1 MMTMSKPLSAGQA
14 QRYHHEQLRDVGEN
28 YYSEGQE
35 ILGEWHGRL
44 AAAWG
49 LDGPVDETQFA
60 RLTQGQHP
68 ISGDQLIRIQTAHA
82 RPSARGE
89 RRHTAEHR
97 AAWDLTI
104 SAPKSVSVTALVGGD
119 ERVRQAHRHA
129 VDAALRATEPYVQA
143 RIGGNHPPETT
154 GQWVAAKFEHDSAR
168 PVAGYSAPQLHTH
181 TVVFNLTTM
190 ADGRPR
196 ALQPRELYRTQ
207 QYATAIYRSELATEL
222 MALGYEIERGAS
234 GQPEIRGYT
243 PDYLEASSPRRQQI
257 ETRLEQEGRRGAAA
271 AQIAAHKTR
280 ESKSLASHDEM
291 RGRHQRLARTFGE
304 QPSRVVAGARDR
316 TRERARALG
325 PNPKDEPSPG
335 AARRHAVLYAR
346 DRNLERDAVPHERD
360 YLRDALS
367 RSMGRATVS
376 EIQAE
381 FEEQIRRGAFVEVE
395 QTAGRPG
402 RAYTTPAMI
411 ALEQRTIAMMREGQ
425 QTQPPL
431 IHPSTQAAV
440 ARNYAE
446 LSADQRAAAAEIFR
460 NRDRV
465 QALEGIAG
473 AGKTTT
479 LAAVRDAAE
488 RDGYVV
494 KGLAPTGRA
503 AQQLAEAGM
512 PTSTLQRHL
521 VEPPSAAEGR
531 RRLYVLDESSLAST
545 KQMHTFLTRLEP
557 QDRVL
562 LVGDARQHQAVDA
575 GRPYEQLQDA
585 GMAVARLHD
594 IKRQQDAALKAVVER
609 LSEGQVR
616 DAVRRLEAQ
625 GRVHAIAEPDDRLRA
640 VAAAYATNPDRT
652 IVVSPDNHS
661 RGQLNTRIRAALQET
676 GHVSREDRAITTLA
690 PRQDLTGVDRRWA
703 GHYETGD
710 VVRYTRGSPEH
721 ALEAGA
727 YARVTAIDGV
737 QNTLTVTRGDG
748 RSVTYDPRRLQGV
761 TVYREVE
768 RTFAVGDRVQ
778 FTAPFRT
785 AKIANREMATI
796 TAMTDRQEMRVRTDS
811 GKTVKF
817 SVDSKAHGPRAH
829 RHLDHGYAVTSYS
842 SQGLTADRVLLYIDS
857 EQAGERLV
865 NQRLAYVALSR
876 GRHDAQIYT
885 DDRDRLSTALS
896 RDVSKSSAHAVR
908 SAEQTPHRDRSPS
921 GHSARRHA
929 TTIDAGMTPTSVGR
943 ERTFADATPRST
955 GQRLSTEE
963 LQRAREYLARP
974 ETQQYLRA
982 REVLHTR
989 SPQPGAAV
997 AIEARHVATVFREL
1011 AGEHGSRSVP
1021 TPATTMRVPS
1031 TKRVMEAAVAVANS
1045 EAGGGNRLGVSQQGM
1060 APRPQQEQSRGAGHG
1075 SRGDAWR

>member
-35 ILGEWHGRL
+35 ILGEWHGQL
-44 AAAWG
+44 AVAWG
-49 LDGPVDETQFA
+49 LEGPVDETQFA

-68 ISGDQLIRIQTAHA
+68 LTGDQLIRIQTA
-82 RPSARGE
+82 SASRQG
-89 RRHTAEHR
+89 RHTAEHR

-119 ERVRQAHRHA
+119 ERVRTAHRHA

-190 ADGRPR
+190 ANGRPR

-207 QYATAIYRSELATEL
+207 QFATAVYRSELATEL
-222 MALGYEIERGAS
+222 MALGYEIERGTS

-280 ESKSLASHDEM
+280 EAKSHASHDEM
-291 RGRHQRLARTFGE
+291 RGRHQRLAQTFGE
-304 QPSRVVAGARDR
+304 QPSGVVAKAHDRATARARD
-316 TRERARALG
+316 LG
-325 PNPKDEPSPG
+325 SSAHDEPSTG
-335 AARRHAVLYAR
+335 AVRQHAVLYAR

-381 FEEQIRRGAFVEVE
+381 FEQLIRRGEFVEVE

-411 ALEQRTIAMMREGQ
+411 ALEQRTMALMREGQ
-425 QTQPPL
+425 QTQPAL
-431 IHPSTQAAV
+431 IHPSTQV
-440 ARNYAE
+440 ALASDYAE
-446 LSADQRAAAAEIFR
+446 LSADQRAAATEIFR

-503 AQQLAEAGM
+503 AHQLADAGM
-512 PTSTLQRHL
+512 PTTTLQRHL
-521 VEPPSAAEGR
+521 VEPPVAPEGR

-545 KQMHTFLTRLEP
+545 KQMHSFLTRLDP

-594 IKRQQDAALKAVVER
+594 IKRQRDPALKAVVER

-616 DAVRRLEAQ
+616 DALRRLEVQ
-625 GRVHAIAEPDDRLRA
+625 GRVHTMSEPNDRLRA
-640 VAAAYATNPDRT
+640 VAAAYAASPAGT
-652 IVVSPDNHS
+652 IVVSPDNQS
-661 RGQLNTRIRAALQET
+661 RGQLNMRIRAALQEA
-676 GHVSREDRAITTLA
+676 GHLGEAERPIAVLV

-727 YARVTAIDGV
+727 YARVTAVDGA

-768 RTFAVGDRVQ
+768 RTFGVGDRVQ

-785 AKIANREMATI
+785 AKIANREMGTI
-796 TAMTDRQEMRVRTDS
+796 TAMTDRQDMRVRTDT

-817 SVDSKAHGPRAH
+817 SVDPTVEGPRAH
-829 RHLDHGYAVTSYS
+829 RHVDHGYAVTSYS

-896 RDVSKSSAHAVR
+896 HDVSKSSAHSVS
-908 SAEQTPHRDRSPS
+908 SAGQTSQRDRSS
-921 GHSARRHA
+921 SHHSALRDT
-929 TTIDAGMTPTSVGR
+929 TTIDAGMTRTRGER
-943 ERTFADATPRST
+943 ERTIAGAMPRSP
-955 GQRLSTEE
+955 GPRLSAEE
-963 LQRAREYLARP
+963 LQRAGEYLARP
-974 ETQQYLRA
+974 ETQRYLRA
-982 REVLHTR
+982 RDVLHTR
-989 SPQPGAAV
+989 TQQPGPAV

-1011 AGEHGSRSVP
+1011 AGERNSPSHSAR
-1021 TPATTMRVPS
+1021 TTTMRVPS
-1031 TKRVMEAAVAVANS
+1031 TKRVMEAAVAVADG
-1045 EAGGGNRLGVSQQGM
+1045 EAAAANRLGLTLAHRVALGSQQTPG
-1060 APRPQQEQSRGAGHG
+1060 QSTGLG
-1075 SRGDAWR
+1075 SG

>member
-35 ILGEWHGRL
+35 ILGEWHGQL

-49 LDGPVDETQFA
+49 LDGPVDEMQFA

-68 ISGDQLIRIQTAHA
+68 LTGDQLVRIQTAHA
-82 RPSARGE
+82 RREG
-89 RRHTAEHR
+89 RHTAEHR

-119 ERVRQAHRHA
+119 ERVRTAHRHA

-190 ADGRPR
+190 ANGRPR

-207 QYATAIYRSELATEL
+207 QFATAVYRSELATEL
-222 MALGYEIERGAS
+222 MALGYEIERGTS

-280 ESKSLASHDEM
+280 EAKSHASHDEM
-291 RGRHQRLARTFGE
+291 RGRHQQLAQTFGE
-304 QPSRVVAGARDR
+304 QPWQVVANA
-316 TRERARALG
+316 RERATARARG
-325 PNPKDEPSPG
+325 QSPG
-335 AARRHAVLYAR
+335 LAEASSGAAPQHAVLYAR

-376 EIQAE
+376 EIHAE
-381 FEEQIRRGAFVEVE
+381 FEQLIRRGEFVEVE
-395 QTAGRPG
+395 QPAGRPG

-411 ALEQRTIAMMREGQ
+411 ALEQHTMALMREGQ

-431 IHPSTQAAV
+431 IRPSTQATV
-440 ARNYAE
+440 ASEYNQ
-446 LSADQRAAAAEIFR
+446 LSADQRAAAGEIFR
-460 NRDRV
+460 NGDRV

-494 KGLAPTGRA
+494 RGLAPTGRA
-503 AQQLAEAGM
+503 AHQLADAGM
-512 PTSTLQRHL
+512 PTTTLQRHL
-521 VEPPSAAEGR
+521 VEPPVAAEGR
-531 RRLYVLDESSLAST
+531 RHLYVLDESSLAST
-545 KQMHTFLTRLEP
+545 KQMHSFLTRLEP
-557 QDRVL
+557 SDRVL

-585 GMAVARLHD
+585 GMAVARLYD
-594 IKRQQDAALKAVVER
+594 IKRQRDPALKAVVER
-609 LSEGQVR
+609 LSEGEVR

-625 GRVHAIAEPDDRLRA
+625 GRVHAMSDPDDRLRA
-640 VAAAYATNPDRT
+640 VAAAYAANPTGT
-652 IVVSPDNHS
+652 IVVSPDNQS
-661 RGQLNTRIRAALQET
+661 RGLLNTRIRVALQET
-676 GHVSREDRAITTLA
+676 GHIDRGDRPIKSLV

-721 ALEAGA
+721 ALETGT
-727 YARVTAIDGV
+727 YARVTAVDGV
-737 QNTLTVTRGDG
+737 QNTLTVTRGNG
-748 RSVTYDPRRLQGV
+748 TSVTYDPRRLQGV

-785 AKIANREMATI
+785 AKIANREMGTI
-796 TAMTDRQEMRVRTDS
+796 TAMTDRQEMRVRTDT

-817 SVDSKAHGPRAH
+817 SVDSAAEGPRAH
-829 RHLDHGYAVTSYS
+829 RHVDHGYAVTSYS

-896 RDVSKSSAHAVR
+896 RDVSKSSAHSVS
-908 SAEQTPHRDRSPS
+908 SAERTSHRDRSS
-921 GHSARRHA
+921 SRHSALRNT
-929 TTIDAGMTPTSVGR
+929 TTIEASMTRTRAER
-943 ERTFADATPRST
+943 ERTIADAMPRSS
-955 GQRLSTEE
+955 GPRLSAEE
-963 LQRAREYLARP
+963 LQRASEYLARP
-974 ETQQYLRA
+974 EAQQYLRA
-982 REVLHTR
+982 REALHTR
-989 SPQPGAAV
+989 TPQPRAV
-997 AIEARHVATVFREL
+997 VAVEARHVATVFREF
-1011 AGEHGSRSVP
+1011 AGERNSPSHSAP
-1021 TPATTMRVPS
+1021 ITTMRVPS
-1031 TKRVMEAAVAVANS
+1031 TKRVMDAAVAVANG
-1045 EAGGGNRLGVSQQGM
+1045 EAGAANRLSVTAIQ
-1060 APRPQQEQSRGAGHG
+1060 PREHEQPTPGRSTGHG
-1075 SRGDAWR
+1075 RA

>member
-14 QRYHHEQLRDVGEN
+14 QRYHQEQLRDVGEN

-35 ILGEWHGRL
+35 ILGEWHGQL

-49 LDGPVDETQFA
+49 LEGPVDETQFA

-68 ISGDQLIRIQTAHA
+68 LSGDQLIRIQPAHA
-82 RPSARGE
+82 QASE
-89 RRHTAEHR
+89 RRHTADHR

-119 ERVRQAHRHA
+119 ERVRTAHRHA
-129 VDAALRATEPYVQA
+129 VDVALRATEPYVQA

-154 GQWVAAKFEHDSAR
+154 GQWVAATFEHDSAR

-190 ADGRPR
+190 ADGRLR

-207 QYATAIYRSELATEL
+207 QYATAVYRSELATRL

-243 PDYLEASSPRRQQI
+243 PDYLEASSPRRRQI

-280 ESKSLASHDEM
+280 EAKSHASHNEM
-291 RGRHQRLARTFGE
+291 RERHRRLAQTFGE
-304 QPSRVVAGARDR
+304 QPSGVVARAHER
-316 TRERARALG
+316 TTAHVRGVG
-325 PNPKDEPSPG
+325 PNPHAGPSTG
-335 AARRHAVLYAR
+335 TAGQQAVLYAR

-381 FEEQIRRGAFVEVE
+381 FEHLIRRGEFVEIA

-411 ALEQRTIAMMREGQ
+411 ALEQRTMALMQDGQ
-425 QTQPPL
+425 QTQAPL

-440 ARNYAE
+440 ARDYAD

-503 AQQLAEAGM
+503 AHQLADAGM
-512 PTSTLQRHL
+512 PTTTLQRHL
-521 VEPPSAAEGR
+521 VEPPAAAEGR
-531 RRLYVLDESSLAST
+531 RRLYVLDEASLAST
-545 KQMHTFLTRLEP
+545 TQMHTFLTRLEP
-557 QDRVL
+557 HDRVL

-575 GRPYEQLQDA
+575 GRPYEQLQET

-594 IKRQQDAALKAVVER
+594 IKRQRDPALKAVVER
-609 LSEGQVR
+609 LSEGEVR
-616 DAVRRLEAQ
+616 AAVNRLEAQ
-625 GRVHAIAEPDDRLRA
+625 GRVHAIADPDDRLRA
-640 VAAAYATNPDRT
+640 VATAYATNPVGT
-652 IVVSPDNHS
+652 LVVSPDNQS

-676 GHVSREDRAITTLA
+676 GHVGREERPITVLV
-690 PRQDLTGVDRRWA
+690 PRQDLTGADRRWA
-703 GHYETGD
+703 GHYATGD

-721 ALEAGA
+721 ALESGA
-727 YARVTAIDGV
+727 YARVTAVDGA

-785 AKIANREMATI
+785 AKIANREMGTI
-796 TAMTDRQEMRVRTDS
+796 TAMTDRQDMCVRTDS

-817 SVDSKAHGPRAH
+817 SVDSTAHGPRAH

-908 SAEQTPHRDRSPS
+908 SAEQTPHGDRSPS
-921 GHSARRHA
+921 RHA
-929 TTIDAGMTPTSVGR
+929 ALRHVTTIDAGMTPTSVGR
-943 ERTFADATPRST
+943 ERTLADATPRST
-955 GQRLSTEE
+955 APRLSTEE
-963 LQRAREYLARP
+963 LQSAREYLARP

-982 REVLHTR
+982 REALHTR
-989 SPQPGAAV
+989 TPQPRAAV
-997 AIEARHVATVFREL
+997 AIEARHVASVFREL
-1011 AGEHGSRSVP
+1011 AGERGSRFVP
-1021 TPATTMRVPS
+1021 TPPTTMPVPS
-1031 TKRVMEAAVAVANS
+1031 TKRVIEAAVAVASS
-1045 EAGGGNRLGVSQQGM
+1045 EVGAANRLGVSAPQGVAHESQQTPGH
-1060 APRPQQEQSRGAGHG
+1060 ATGHG
-1075 SRGDAWR
+1075 CA